1 MRQHGQLL
9 QAMCLAG
16 WVRAMAASGS
26 SRRPECS
33 SAHAAAA
40 ALCRAQ
46 AAAWVVVRAH
56 TEDCSD
62 AFALPSFE
70 LTLRP
75 DMEDV
80 TSATAAVMSYFLHK
94 TPFDQRA
101 PLFFFMRLE
110 NA

>member
-1 MRQHGQLL
+1 MPRQGLRHHRLYVC
-9 QAMCLAG
+9 ACI
-16 WVRAMAASGS
+16 
-26 SRRPECS
+26 
-33 SAHAAAA
+33 
-40 ALCRAQ
+40 
-46 AAAWVVVRAH
+46 
-56 TEDCSD
+56 
-62 AFALPSFE
+62 ALPSFE